1 MNVCHIP
8 CVCVCVCVWLLGG
21 GEKGG
26 KDAISR
32 CRPQNSRRVNG
43 TLIHTGAC
51 RKELRGR
58 LFSPFLE
65 EYGGDSPRRKAKKLP
80 DRPWQDANN
89 IFFKGVGKE
98 RKRNEWG
105 KRLRHKYPHSN
116 TSKSEEKERIEA
128 FNIKERTKNC
138 TPKYFQPTPI
148 LFSEE

>member
-1 MNVCHIP
+1 MNVCHIS
-8 CVCVCVCVWLLGG
+8 CVTEGWETGR
-21 GEKGG
+21 EGG

-32 CRPQNSRRVNG
+32 SRPQTSRRVNG
-43 TLIHTGAC
+43 TLIRTGAC

-65 EYGGDSPRRKAKKLP
+65 EYGGDSPRRKAEKLP
-80 DRPWQDANN
+80 DRPWQDTNN

-98 RKRNEWG
+98 GKKIEWERRKTT
-105 KRLRHKYPHSN
+105 LRHKYPHSN
-116 TSKSEEKERIEA
+116 TSQSEEKERTEA
-128 FNIKERTKNC
+128 FNIKERSKNC